1 MTSSAP
7 TSIVTWTRTL
17 RRVPEATADPE
28 GPARG
33 LLDTSVVIDLDHLGR
48 RDLPDELCVSAV
60 TMAELAAGPHATAD
74 PEKRA
79 LRTERL
85 QGAES
90 TFDQIP
96 FDLAAA
102 RAYGRVYAAV
112 TAAGRNARGRRTL
125 DMLIAATAL
134 TNKLPLY
141 TRNPDD
147 FVGLEDLLD
156 IVTVPSPAD
165 PDRPEE

>member
-1 MTSSAP
+1 MSEEP
-7 TSIVTWTRTL
+7 TG
-17 RRVPEATADPE
+17 PERSP
-28 GPARG
+28 RG
-33 LLDTSVVIDLDHLGR
+33 LLDTSVVIDLERLGTG
-48 RDLPDELCVSAV
+48 DLPDELCVSAI

-74 PEKRA
+74 PQKRA
-79 LRTERL
+79 LRMERL

-90 TFDQIP
+90 TFEQIP

-102 RAYGRVYAAV
+102 RAYGRIYAAV

-125 DMLIAATAL
+125 DMLIAATSLAH
-134 TNKLPLY
+134 KLALY

-156 IVTVPSPAD
+156 IVAVAPPAELD
-165 PDRPEE
+165 APDR